1 MWRSAFKMARWL
13 AAATAAL
20 ALTACGSLP
29 RETYTAHE
37 LTRAAPEGFS
47 DVRFNADDREATLAF
62 AKTASEELQA
72 HAFKNMDVLALSGG
86 GANGA
91 YGAGVIVGWTATG
104 HRPDFAIV
112 TGVSTGALTAPFAF
126 LGPAWDPRLKHAYT
140 SGAANNLLQSKWLS
154 ALYTPG
160 IFSPRPLETLVNA
173 YVDRPLLRAV
183 AAEHAKGRRLLI
195 ATTNLDS
202 QKAVIWDMGAIASR
216 GDDKALQLFRKVL
229 VASASIPGVFPPA
242 MIELDGADRR
252 RFREMHVDGGATAPF
267 ISVPDSMLLWTGEQ
281 DDPTHGDFYILVNGK
296 LQASFGITRR
306 NTLAI
311 LSRSYDTMS
320 KSTTRVFIA
329 ANRAWAQRNGMKLYT
344 TAIPDDVTAEGFNF
358 DSRSMTELF
367 NIGFERARNGT
378 AWTSPQPDA
387 P

>member
-1 MWRSAFKMARWL
+1 
-13 AAATAAL
+13 
-20 ALTACGSLP
+20 
-29 RETYTAHE
+29 
-37 LTRAAPEGFS
+37 
-47 DVRFNADDREATLAF
+47 
-62 AKTASEELQA
+62 
-72 HAFKNMDVLALSGG
+72 
-86 GANGA
+86 
-91 YGAGVIVGWTATG
+91 
-104 HRPDFAIV
+104 
-112 TGVSTGALTAPFAF
+112 
-126 LGPAWDPRLKHAYT
+126 
-140 SGAANNLLQSKWLS
+140 
-154 ALYTPG
+154 
-160 IFSPRPLETLVNA
+160 
-173 YVDRPLLRAV
+173 
-183 AAEHAKGRRLLI
+183 
-195 ATTNLDS
+195 
-202 QKAVIWDMGAIASR
+202 MGAIASR

-267 ISVPDSMLLWTGEQ
+267 ISVPESMLLWTGEQ

>member
-126 LGPAWDPRLKHAYT
+126 LG
-140 SGAANNLLQSKWLS
+140 LS
-154 ALYTPG
+154 
-160 IFSPRPLETLVNA
+160 
-173 YVDRPLLRAV
+173 
-183 AAEHAKGRRLLI
+183 LI
-195 ATTNLDS
+195 H
-202 QKAVIWDMGAIASR
+202 I
-216 GDDKALQLFRKVL
+216 
-229 VASASIPGVFPPA
+229 
-242 MIELDGADRR
+242 
-252 RFREMHVDGGATAPF
+252 
-267 ISVPDSMLLWTGEQ
+267 
-281 DDPTHGDFYILVNGK
+281 
-296 LQASFGITRR
+296 
-306 NTLAI
+306 
-311 LSRSYDTMS
+311 
-320 KSTTRVFIA
+320 
-329 ANRAWAQRNGMKLYT
+329 
-344 TAIPDDVTAEGFNF
+344 
-358 DSRSMTELF
+358 
-367 NIGFERARNGT
+367 
-378 AWTSPQPDA
+378 
-387 P
+387 